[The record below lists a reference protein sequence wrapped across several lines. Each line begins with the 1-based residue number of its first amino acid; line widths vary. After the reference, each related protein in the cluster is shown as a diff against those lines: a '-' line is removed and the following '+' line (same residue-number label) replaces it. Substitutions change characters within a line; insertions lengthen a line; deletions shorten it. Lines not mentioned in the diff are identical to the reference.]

1 MSNKISRV
9 TPFIRPINLAGG
21 TFYTFSSASEDLSLS
36 FGENPERKFKFSKF
50 ALINIPDIQNEPLAN
65 TVKLNAI
72 PGAYNSVNF
81 NRTTDWNNHLAE
93 SFQNYCLNLETSII
107 SKDSYNNTNSKTVS
121 ERVFFKWLKEI
132 SAIRFQE
139 DTPQS
144 ALSTR
149 YIEEKET
156 EKYKKV
162 VQYIGN
168 IDFVNNYSGKDNSY
182 SEVYVHVPT
191 EVGNFD
197 KVYFKTTSDDN
208 YYPGM
213 AMCRY
218 NQGLDDEF
226 LYGRHYNDI
235 HPAGLDIHAFFDNDT
250 GLQESDNA
258 LSGTRLYKQK
268 VGKKDSEL
276 TLCDGD
282 NLCDIDYDK
291 DSWWFYPTTDSNC
304 YYTEP
309 LRFDDPTN
317 DNLAI
322 HERSAVSPNI
332 QATRFKRSRLDG
344 IEIDFDEVIYNTN
357 DYGIDSL
364 IDVARLPNSKD
375 FEFNAVLIYYDL
387 YKGTVDDIGYFL
399 EDNTVPFFT
408 PFEILSTNLFGILF
422 LDNVENSSS
431 IDGGYIPRFKKSK
444 PNSTTNLNGNAYG
457 FKLNLKLD
465 TSPINSGVNVETFIS
480 TSNTLSMD
488 IYAEALNEM
497 KNTVIQIQNM
507 AYDNALLNSRLNTL
521 EKYIL
526 NDKYISLTE
535 LQVKLKSIEDTL
547 INEKNI
553 ELATQR
559 TDILNSIKTNYDLLQ
574 DIINGKVP
582 SKLAIDIDLLKTGD
596 GINLDKSDGKSIKIS
611 TTSKNFN
618 LADKCIY
625 SVKNDFIVNEKDYS
639 CQIKLRT
646 GVNYLRL
653 EEPILW
659 LPNKNISLYI
669 IDDNVRWTKGQTFRI
684 YPKQEYL
691 MKNQYG
697 SFNFYIYT
705 GKNLPAWKGISTI
718 TSFEFSQHNNRPIIE
733 IICVDDVKMDFI
745 IDYLN

>member
-139 DTPQS
+139 DTPQA

-149 YIEEKET
+149 YIEERET

-197 KVYFKTTSDDN
+197 KVFFKTYSDEN

-213 AMCRY
+213 AMCRF

-250 GLQESDNA
+250 GLQESSNQ
-258 LSGTRLYKQK
+258 LNGTRLYKQK
-268 VGKKDSEL
+268 TGKKDSEL

-282 NLCDIDYDK
+282 NLCDIDYDM

-344 IEIDFDEVIYNTN
+344 IEIDFDDVIYNTN
-357 DYGIDSL
+357 DYGVDSL

-399 EDNTVPFFT
+399 EDDTVPFFT

-422 LDNVENSSS
+422 LDNVENSPS

-444 PNSTTNLNGNAYG
+444 PNATTNLNGNAYG

-507 AYDNALLNSRLNTL
+507 AYDNALLNTRLNTL

-559 TDILNSIKTNYDLLQ
+559 TDILSSIKNNYDLLQ
-574 DIINGKVP
+574 DIINGKIP
-582 SKLAIDIDLLKTGD
+582 SKLAIDVDLLKTGD
-596 GINLDKSDGKSIKIS
+596 GILLDKSDGKSIKIS

-618 LADKCIY
+618 LADKYNFSI
-625 SVKNDFIVNEKDYS
+625 KNDFIANEKDYS
-639 CQIKLRT
+639 CEIKLRT

-659 LPNKNISLYI
+659 IPNKNISLYI
-669 IDDNVRWTKGQTFRI
+669 VDDNVRWTKGQTFRI

-691 MKNQYG
+691 MKNGTG

-718 TSFEFSQHNNRPIIE
+718 SSFEFSQHNNRPIIE